1 MQRPEYK
8 ALIQLPGM
16 CHGAFGIVLTPGED
30 MRLSVV
36 DNLKAGAEQCLRGQ
50 FTTLQKSGGGAGS
63 QLDQI
68 TVGEG
73 HGTVREVL

>member
-1 MQRPEYK
+1 MQRPEYR
-8 ALIQLPGM
+8 ALIQLPRM
-16 CHGAFGIVLTPGED
+16 CHGKFGIVLTPGED

-36 DNLKAGAEQCLRGQ
+36 DSLKAGAEQCLRSQ

-73 HGTVREVL
+73 HRAVREVL